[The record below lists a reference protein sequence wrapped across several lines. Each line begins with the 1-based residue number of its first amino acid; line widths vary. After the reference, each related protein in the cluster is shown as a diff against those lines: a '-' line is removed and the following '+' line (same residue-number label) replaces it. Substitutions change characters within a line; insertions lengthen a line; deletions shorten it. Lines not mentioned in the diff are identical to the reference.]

1 MRHPVSSG
9 ADGRGGACLAV
20 RAVPHLCAALTIVA
34 SASIIFIMRAL
45 VTVDDREEQK
55 ISATHTDLA
64 PLVAQ
69 VRLAIIAGVD
79 QEFLG
84 CEEVASLEV
93 TAAQFS
99 ILKIV
104 LKGNARSACELCK
117 FMDYDRGA
125 MSRMIDRLES
135 KNLIRRVPLAHT
147 RRTMALEVTAAGK
160 AAFPKME
167 ACLDR
172 VVGRLLKGV
181 TKTQVREAEKVLKR
195 MLENV

>member
-1 MRHPVSSG
+1 M
-9 ADGRGGACLAV
+9 
-20 RAVPHLCAALTIVA
+20 
-34 SASIIFIMRAL
+34 
-45 VTVDDREEQK
+45 TVDDREEHK
-55 ISATHTDLA
+55 TSAMHTDLA

-69 VRLAIIAGVD
+69 VRLAIITGVD

-104 LKGNARSACELCK
+104 LKGNAQSACELCK

-195 MLENV
+195 MLENA

>member
-1 MRHPVSSG
+1 M
-9 ADGRGGACLAV
+9 
-20 RAVPHLCAALTIVA
+20 RAV
-34 SASIIFIMRAL
+34 
-45 VTVDDREEQK
+45 VTVDDREEHK
-55 ISATHTDLA
+55 TSAMHTDLA

-69 VRLAIIAGVD
+69 VRLAIITGVD

-104 LKGNARSACELCK
+104 LKGNAQSACELCK

-135 KNLIRRVPLAHT
+135 KNLIRRVPMAHT

-195 MLENV
+195 MLENA

>member
-1 MRHPVSSG
+1 
-9 ADGRGGACLAV
+9 
-20 RAVPHLCAALTIVA
+20 
-34 SASIIFIMRAL
+34 MRAL
-45 VTVDDREEQK
+45 VTVDDREEHK
-55 ISATHTDLA
+55 TSATHTDLA

-69 VRLAIIAGVD
+69 VRLAIITGVD

-104 LKGNARSACELCK
+104 LKGNAQSACELCK

-135 KNLIRRVPLAHT
+135 KNLIRRVPMAHT

-195 MLENV
+195 MLENA

>member
-1 MRHPVSSG
+1 M
-9 ADGRGGACLAV
+9 
-20 RAVPHLCAALTIVA
+20 RAV
-34 SASIIFIMRAL
+34 
-45 VTVDDREEQK
+45 VTVDDREEHK
-55 ISATHTDLA
+55 TSAMHTDLA

-69 VRLAIIAGVD
+69 VRLAIISGVD

-104 LKGNARSACELCK
+104 LKGNAQSACELCK

-195 MLENV
+195 MLENA

>member
-1 MRHPVSSG
+1 M
-9 ADGRGGACLAV
+9 
-20 RAVPHLCAALTIVA
+20 
-34 SASIIFIMRAL
+34 
-45 VTVDDREEQK
+45 TVEDREEQK
-55 ISATHTDLA
+55 SSALHTDLA

-104 LKGNARSACELCK
+104 LKGKANSACELCK

-135 KNLIRRVPLAHT
+135 KNLIRRVPLPHT